1 MPQPRSASSGTTKS
15 ATAKPAAAKATTART
30 STAKSGSSKSTAAKP
45 AATKRT
51 AAAKPSTTRS
61 AAAKS
66 ASAKSTAAKPAA
78 KRSTARASSAKPA
91 AAKTAAGKASTA
103 KAGAGKAS
111 TTSAAGS
118 KGKPSVRIHM
128 TADSAQAEAIAERA
142 RKLNEKL
149 IEMSRE
155 AGESTLVNYEKALKA
170 ISAAA
175 SKGRAK
181 EEFEWI
187 THLAASQAK
196 SMREVADSWAK
207 AARER
212 LK

>member
-1 MPQPRSASSGTTKS
+1 MPQPSSGSSGTSKS
-15 ATAKPAAAKATTART
+15 AAAKPAAAKPAAAKATTART
-30 STAKSGSSKSTAAKP
+30 SAAKSTSAKSTAAKP
-45 AATKRT
+45 AAAKR
-51 AAAKPSTTRS
+51 A

-66 ASAKSTAAKPAA
+66 TSAKSTAAKPAA

-91 AAKTAAGKASTA
+91 AAKAATGKASTA
-103 KAGAGKAS
+103 KAGASKAS
-111 TTSAAGS
+111 TGS
-118 KGKPSVRIHM
+118 KAKPSVRIHVN
-128 TADSAQAEAIAERA
+128 ADSAQAEAIAERA

>member
-1 MPQPRSASSGTTKS
+1 MPQPRSASSGTSKS
-15 ATAKPAAAKATTART
+15 ASAKPAAAKPATAKATTART
-30 STAKSGSSKSTAAKP
+30 STAKSTPAKSTTAKP
-45 AATKRT
+45 AAAKR
-51 AAAKPSTTRS
+51 A

-66 ASAKSTAAKPAA
+66 TSTKSSTAKPAA

-91 AAKTAAGKASTA
+91 AAKAGASKASTA
-103 KAGAGKAS
+103 
-111 TTSAAGS
+111 SAAGS
-118 KGKPSVRIHM
+118 KAKPSVRIHVN
-128 TADSAQAEAIAERA
+128 ADSAQAEAIAERA

-155 AGESTLVNYEKALKA
+155 AGESTLANYEKALKA